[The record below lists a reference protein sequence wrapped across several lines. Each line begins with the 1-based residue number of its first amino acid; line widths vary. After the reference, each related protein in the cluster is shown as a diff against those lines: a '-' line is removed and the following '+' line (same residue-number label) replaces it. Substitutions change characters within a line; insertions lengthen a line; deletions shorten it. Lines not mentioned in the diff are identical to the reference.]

1 MITDKEID
9 DAPIEYVT
17 EHTTIE
23 VDSKV
28 YREMKKRLTQ
38 VADEAARKAIVQW
51 IDGHP
56 KKATR

>member
-9 DAPIEYVT
+9 DALIAYVT
-17 EHTTIE
+17 EHTSIE
-23 VDSKV
+23 VDSRG

-38 VADEAARKAIVQW
+38 VADDAARKAIAQW

-56 KKATR
+56 KKAR